1 MQQCEWIT
9 DLIKKYLLN
18 GVHKKGIQRN
28 NHIVELSINY
38 TNWTT
43 IQTTNSV
50 TSDEATRQNMH
61 KRYTCL
67 ENINNTKHSVD
78 KWCPSSL

>member
-50 TSDEATRQNMH
+50 TTVYMRCTERFLSF
-61 KRYTCL
+61 K
-67 ENINNTKHSVD
+67 VD
-78 KWCPSSL
+78 DTNWSS